1 MMKKTVTVIG
11 AGVAGLA
18 SAIRLQNKG
27 YEVTIIE
34 KDDLPG
40 GKMNR
45 IRLDGYQFDLGPT
58 IVMMPELYREVFEE
72 AGRDPDD
79 YIPMERL
86 DPMYSSYFDKG
97 EVHYEV
103 SNDLVKNIEMFE
115 SISSDDAEGFLKYL
129 SDLYHR
135 FNIAK
140 DHFLQ
145 RPFRDAKD
153 FYNPFMISQG
163 LKLKTLNNAEN
174 LLKKYIKDRRM
185 RQMISFQTL
194 YIGISPAK
202 GPSLYTIIPM
212 IEFLY
217 GIWFIKGGMHTM
229 ASAMERLFLELGGQ
243 IKYNTEVEQIV
254 IEDGKAS
261 GVLLNGEIMHSDL
274 VMCNADFPY
283 AMKNLIKEPQ
293 HKGKYTDKKIDG
305 MDYSCSCFVLYLGMD
320 KKYPQIENVHNF
332 VFSENLD
339 KNIEQIFNGEIIED
353 PSLYMYIGSKKDQTM
368 APEGKDGIYV
378 LMPISDLKTMKY
390 EWTDEVAAMYRE
402 KMISKLKNLPGMTD
416 IEEEIVTETMI
427 TPLDFEE
434 RYNAYNGATFGL
446 RPTLTQSVHLR
457 PQSKA
462 THCDNLYFTGS
473 STHPGAGVP
482 IVLLSSKIAVGEL
495 LKDESHI

>member
-27 YEVTIIE
+27 YAVTIIE
-34 KDDLPG
+34 KDNLPG

-45 IRLDGYQFDLGPT
+45 IQLDGYQFDLGPT

-72 AGRDPDD
+72 AGKDPDD

-115 SISSDDAEGFLKYL
+115 SISSEDADGFLKYL

-140 DHFLQ
+140 NHFLQ

-153 FYNPFMISQG
+153 FYNPSTLSQG
-163 LKLKTLNNAEN
+163 LKLKTLNSAEN
-174 LLKKYIKDRRM
+174 LLKKYIKDERM

-229 ASAMERLFLELGGQ
+229 ATAMERLFLELGGE
-243 IKYNTEVEQIV
+243 IKFNSEVEQIV
-254 IEDGKAS
+254 IEDGKAT
-261 GVLLNGEIMHSDL
+261 GVSVDGEIRHSDL

-293 HKGKYTDKKIDG
+293 YKGKYTDKKIDD

-320 KKYPQIENVHNF
+320 KKYPEVENIHNF
-332 VFSENLD
+332 VFSEDLD
-339 KNIEQIFNGEIIED
+339 TNIKQIFNGETIED
-353 PSLYMYIGSKKDQTM
+353 PSLYMYIASKKDKSM

-402 KMISKLKNLPGMTD
+402 KMLLKLKNLPGMAD

-427 TPLDFEE
+427 TPLDFESQ
-434 RYNAYNGATFGL
+434 YNAYNGATFGL
-446 RPTLTQSVHLR
+446 RPTLTQSVHMR

-495 LKDESHI
+495 LKDENHI

>member
-79 YIPMERL
+79 YIPMQRL

-145 RPFRDAKD
+145 RPFREAKD

-283 AMKNLIKEPQ
+283 AMKNLIKESQ

>member
-1 MMKKTVTVIG
+1 
-11 AGVAGLA
+11 
-18 SAIRLQNKG
+18 
-27 YEVTIIE
+27 
-34 KDDLPG
+34 
-40 GKMNR
+40 
-45 IRLDGYQFDLGPT
+45 
-58 IVMMPELYREVFEE
+58 
-72 AGRDPDD
+72 
-79 YIPMERL
+79 
-86 DPMYSSYFDKG
+86 
-97 EVHYEV
+97 
-103 SNDLVKNIEMFE
+103 
-115 SISSDDAEGFLKYL
+115 
-129 SDLYHR
+129 
-135 FNIAK
+135 
-140 DHFLQ
+140 
-145 RPFRDAKD
+145 
-153 FYNPFMISQG
+153 
-163 LKLKTLNNAEN
+163 
-174 LLKKYIKDRRM
+174 
-185 RQMISFQTL
+185 
-194 YIGISPAK
+194 
-202 GPSLYTIIPM
+202 
-212 IEFLY
+212 
-217 GIWFIKGGMHTM
+217 
-229 ASAMERLFLELGGQ
+229 
-243 IKYNTEVEQIV
+243 
-254 IEDGKAS
+254 
-261 GVLLNGEIMHSDL
+261 
-274 VMCNADFPY
+274 
-283 AMKNLIKEPQ
+283 
-293 HKGKYTDKKIDG
+293 
-305 MDYSCSCFVLYLGMD
+305 MD

>member
-79 YIPMERL
+79 YIPMQRL

-145 RPFRDAKD
+145 RPFREAKD

-243 IKYNTEVEQIV
+243 IKYNAEVEQIV
-254 IEDGKAS
+254 IENGKAS

-283 AMKNLIKEPQ
+283 AMKNLIKESQ